1 MEYYAKLKLSL
12 EDIKFAHYKAM
23 MERNRKDLEKVTKE
37 LTIESLNSVDSQ
49 GYTLLE
55 WGTVFSTPIWPID
68 KFLKKRGAQIPT
80 DEGLFRQNVFF
91 IALQYLRLNNEE
103 SKTSQFL
110 SFDGIDIHGVNQTRD
125 TALHLALYGEKK
137 KIAEKI
143 LNQFPDFNVN
153 VTNFWGDTPL
163 HLAVKFRCKIKLIKK
178 ILARMNSE
186 NVNKHNKNGDT
197 ALHVAIQDKFKTAVN
212 ILLKRK
218 DVDVSLSNKNEDTAF
233 DLCRKWKDIPDNIF
247 KIISDKTA
255 DIQAQ

>member
-1 MEYYAKLKLSL
+1 MGNSFLHTNMA
-12 EDIKFAHYKAM
+12 
-23 MERNRKDLEKVTKE
+23 NRR
-37 LTIESLNSVDSQ
+37 
-49 GYTLLE
+49 
-55 WGTVFSTPIWPID
+55 VF
-68 KFLKKRGAQIPT
+68 KKKRGAQIPT

-153 VTNFWGDTPL
+153 VTNFGGDTPL
-163 HLAVKFRCKIKLIKK
+163 HLAVKFRCRIKLIKK